1 MPARPARPLPRRP
14 PGGWLRLARELL
26 VFCGIYWLYRI
37 VRGVVVD
44 RPDAA
49 LANAERIVDL
59 ERALRLYPEPAL
71 NAWAATHPVAGETAT
86 WLYLNAHFVVTTVA
100 LAWLYLRHH
109 DRFGPVRNAFCVAMG
124 LALVLYVLV
133 PTAPPRL
140 LPGAGYTDLVQAKTG
155 VPDAA
160 AALYNPY
167 AAIPSM
173 HVAFALLLAVA
184 WAPLVRRRAARIAWT
199 AYPLLVTAA
208 TVLTGNHFWVDA
220 AAGAVVASAGLFIAG
235 WVGRVA
241 SARAWHAH
249 APRRRPSPTA

>member
-1 MPARPARPLPRRP
+1 MSTRP
-14 PGGWLRLARELL
+14 PGGWPRLAREGL
-26 VFCGIYWLYRI
+26 VFCGAYWLYRL
-37 VRGVVVD
+37 VRGLVID

-49 LANAERIVDL
+49 LANADRLIDL
-59 ERALRLYPEPAL
+59 ERALHLHPEPAL
-71 NAWAATHPVAGETAT
+71 NASAAAHPVIGTTAT

-109 DRFGPVRNAFCVAMG
+109 DRFGRTRNAFCVAMG
-124 LALVLYVLV
+124 LALILYVAV

-140 LPGAGYTDLVQAKTG
+140 VPGAGFTDLVEARTG

-173 HVAFALLLAVA
+173 HVAFALLLTAAFV
-184 WAPLVRRRAARIAWT
+184 PLSRHRAARLAWL

-208 TVLTGNHFWVDA
+208 TVLTGNHFWLDA
-220 AAGAVVASAGLFIAG
+220 AAGGAVAAAGLTVA
-235 WVGRVA
+235 RLA
-241 SARAWHAH
+241 SARAWPAH
-249 APRRRPSPTA
+249 APRRRPSPIG